1 MYTNFDELPLFL
13 SVTHIKGIL
22 RIGTVQA
29 YKLVN
34 DDAFPAMRV
43 GSSIRVA
50 KEVFREWTRL
60 QSQWPLLGQD
70 PALLQGEAAIGV
82 GTAQVEY

>member
-43 GSSIRVA
+43 GGSIRVA
-50 KEVFREWTRL
+50 KECL
-60 QSQWPLLGQD
+60 
-70 PALLQGEAAIGV
+70 
-82 GTAQVEY
+82 